1 MLMNVVQLAVTVE
14 QLFFDQKVPGSIPA
28 LCCFVFNL
36 LINLKFEFLAKKM
49 APVGVE
55 LRTL

>member
-1 MLMNVVQLAVTVE
+1 MNVVQLAVTVE